1 MHYYADE
8 WTTLYHCDVGTGIP
22 LASDSVQ
29 CVVTSP
35 PYWGLRD
42 YGATDQVGLESSPKG
57 YVAKLVSVFRDVR
70 RVLRP
75 DGTLW
80 LNLGDT
86 YAREGGK
93 KQGEPR
99 HWDGRKKNTDGLH
112 DKRALASEI
121 GLKPKDLVGIPWR
134 VAFALRADGWYL
146 RSDIIWNK
154 TNPMPESVTDRPT
167 KSHEYLFLL
176 TKSPRYFYDAEAI
189 EEPASWERWGD
200 QTEKKAHTGKA
211 AHLGG
216 KTINELPIRDKKNKR
231 SVWTITTQPY
241 SEAHFA
247 TFPEKLVEP
256 CILAGSREGDVVL
269 DPFVGSGTTLR
280 VAKNGNR
287 IGVGM
292 DINEEYLDMAKARIG
307 TNQPMLI

>member
-42 YGATDQVGLESSPKG
+42 YGATDQVGLESSPRE

-70 RVLRP
+70 RVLR
-75 DGTLW
+75 DNGTLW

-86 YAREGGK
+86 YTGVG
-93 KQGEPR
+93 
-99 HWDGRKKNTDGLH
+99 N
-112 DKRALASEI
+112 
-121 GLKPKDLVGIPWR
+121 GLKQKDLVGIPWR

-216 KTINELPIRDKKNKR
+216 KTIGELPIRDKKNKR

>member
-70 RVLRP
+70 RVLR
-75 DGTLW
+75 DNGTWW

-86 YAREGGK
+86 YTGVG
-93 KQGEPR
+93 
-99 HWDGRKKNTDGLH
+99 N
-112 DKRALASEI
+112 
-121 GLKPKDLVGIPWR
+121 GLKQKDLVGIPWR

-216 KTINELPIRDKKNKR
+216 KTIGELTIRDKKNKR

>member
-1 MHYYADE
+1 M
-8 WTTLYHCDVGTGIP
+8 
-22 LASDSVQ
+22 
-29 CVVTSP
+29 
-35 PYWGLRD
+35 LRD
-42 YGATDQVGLESSPKG
+42 N
-57 YVAKLVSVFRDVR
+57 
-70 RVLRP
+70 
-75 DGTLW
+75 GTLW

-86 YAREGGK
+86 YTGVG
-93 KQGEPR
+93 
-99 HWDGRKKNTDGLH
+99 N
-112 DKRALASEI
+112 
-121 GLKPKDLVGIPWR
+121 GLKQKDLVGIPWR

-216 KTINELPIRDKKNKR
+216 KTIGELPIRDKKNKR

-292 DINEEYLDMAKARIG
+292 DINEEYLDMAKDRIG